1 LFQGRFT
8 AQFFNFLLLF
18 IFPQAVCFDIVTDYC
33 ITSQENESRLLIV
46 TNITI
51 MYCDLNWLKWL
62 DLKMTANEMG
72 VWLHIVSLQKLDIDV
87 ESRLDVMFQN
97 LDLDSESG
105 LDVMLHRFLFSQAES
120 PKGSKTQAHSSP
132 FQALERATG

>member
-18 IFPQAVCFDIVTDYC
+18 IFPQAVCFDIVIDYC
-33 ITSQENESRLLIV
+33 ITSQENESRLLV
-46 TNITI
+46 MTNITT

-62 DLKMTANEMG
+62 DLKMTAKEMDI
-72 VWLHIVSLQKLDIDV
+72 WLYVTLQNLDIVVESRPEVTLQNLVIDV
-87 ESRLDVMFQN
+87 ESR
-97 LDLDSESG
+97 

>member
-1 LFQGRFT
+1 LVQGRFT

-18 IFPQAVCFDIVTDYC
+18 IFTQAVCFDIVIDYC
-33 ITSQENESRLLIV
+33 ITSQENESRLLIM
-46 TNITI
+46 TKITT

-62 DLKMTANEMG
+62 DLKMTAKEMDI
-72 VWLHIVSLQKLDIDV
+72 WLNVPLQNLDIDV
-87 ESRLDVMFQN
+87 ESRLDVTLQN
-97 LDLDSESG
+97 LDLDEESR

-132 FQALERATG
+132 FQALERATS

>member
-46 TNITI
+46 TNITT

-62 DLKMTANEMG
+62 DLKMTAKEMDI
-72 VWLHIVSLQKLDIDV
+72 WLYVTLQNLDIDV
-87 ESRLDVMFQN
+87 KSRLEVTLQNLVTDVESR
-97 LDLDSESG
+97 

-120 PKGSKTQAHSSP
+120 PKGSKTQANSSP

>member
-1 LFQGRFT
+1 LVQGRFT

-18 IFPQAVCFDIVTDYC
+18 IFTQAVCFDIVIDYC
-33 ITSQENESRLLIV
+33 ITSQENESRLLIM
-46 TNITI
+46 TNITA

-62 DLKMTANEMG
+62 DLKMTAKE
-72 VWLHIVSLQKLDIDV
+72 VDIWLYVTLLDLDIDV
-87 ESRLDVMFQN
+87 ESR
-97 LDLDSESG
+97 

-132 FQALERATG
+132 FQALERATS

>member
-1 LFQGRFT
+1 M
-8 AQFFNFLLLF
+8 
-18 IFPQAVCFDIVTDYC
+18 
-33 ITSQENESRLLIV
+33 
-46 TNITI
+46 TNITT

-62 DLKMTANEMG
+62 DLKMTAKEMG
-72 VWLHIVSLQKLDIDV
+72 VWLHKVTLQYLDIDV
-87 ESRLDVMFQN
+87 ESR
-97 LDLDSESG
+97 

>member
-1 LFQGRFT
+1 LVQGRFT

-18 IFPQAVCFDIVTDYC
+18 IFTQAVCFDIVIDYC
-33 ITSQENESRLLIV
+33 ITSQENESRLLIM
-46 TNITI
+46 TNITT

-62 DLKMTANEMG
+62 DLKMTAKE
-72 VWLHIVSLQKLDIDV
+72 VDIWLYVTLLDLDIDV
-87 ESRLDVMFQN
+87 ESR
-97 LDLDSESG
+97 

-132 FQALERATG
+132 FQALERATS

>member
-1 LFQGRFT
+1 LVQGRFT

-18 IFPQAVCFDIVTDYC
+18 IFTQAVCFDIVIDYC
-33 ITSQENESRLLIV
+33 ITSQENDSRLLIM
-46 TNITI
+46 TNITT

-62 DLKMTANEMG
+62 DLKMTAKE
-72 VWLHIVSLQKLDIDV
+72 VDIWLYVTLLDLDIDV
-87 ESRLDVMFQN
+87 ESR
-97 LDLDSESG
+97 

-132 FQALERATG
+132 FQALERATS

>member
-1 LFQGRFT
+1 LVQGRFT

-18 IFPQAVCFDIVTDYC
+18 IFTQAVCFDIVIDYC
-33 ITSQENESRLLIV
+33 ITSQENESRLLIM
-46 TNITI
+46 TNITT

-62 DLKMTANEMG
+62 DLKMTAKEMDI
-72 VWLHIVSLQKLDIDV
+72 WLYITLQNLDIDV
-87 ESRLDVMFQN
+87 ESRSDVRLQN
-97 LDLDSESG
+97 LVIDVESR

-132 FQALERATG
+132 FQALERATS

>member
-1 LFQGRFT
+1 LVQGRFT

-18 IFPQAVCFDIVTDYC
+18 IFTQAVCFDIVIDYC
-33 ITSQENESRLLIV
+33 ITSQENESRLLIM
-46 TNITI
+46 TKITT

-62 DLKMTANEMG
+62 DLKMTAKEMDI
-72 VWLHIVSLQKLDIDV
+72 WLYVTLLNLDIDV
-87 ESRLDVMFQN
+87 ESRLDVTLQN
-97 LDLDSESG
+97 LVVYVESR

-132 FQALERATG
+132 FQALERATS

>member
-33 ITSQENESRLLIV
+33 ITSQENESRLLIM
-46 TNITI
+46 TNITT

-62 DLKMTANEMG
+62 DLKMTAKEMD
-72 VWLHIVSLQKLDIDV
+72 VWLHVKLQNLDIDV
-87 ESRLDVMFQN
+87 ESR
-97 LDLDSESG
+97 

>member
-1 LFQGRFT
+1 M
-8 AQFFNFLLLF
+8 
-18 IFPQAVCFDIVTDYC
+18 
-33 ITSQENESRLLIV
+33 
-46 TNITI
+46 TNITT

-62 DLKMTANEMG
+62 DLKMTAKEMD
-72 VWLHIVSLQKLDIDV
+72 VWLHVKL
-87 ESRLDVMFQN
+87 QN
-97 LDLDSESG
+97 LDLDLESR

>member
-1 LFQGRFT
+1 M
-8 AQFFNFLLLF
+8 
-18 IFPQAVCFDIVTDYC
+18 
-33 ITSQENESRLLIV
+33 
-46 TNITI
+46 TNIRT

-62 DLKMTANEMG
+62 DLKMTVKEMDI
-72 VWLHIVSLQKLDIDV
+72 WLYVTLQNLDIDV
-87 ESRLDVMFQN
+87 ESRLEVTLQN
-97 LDLDSESG
+97 LVTDVESR